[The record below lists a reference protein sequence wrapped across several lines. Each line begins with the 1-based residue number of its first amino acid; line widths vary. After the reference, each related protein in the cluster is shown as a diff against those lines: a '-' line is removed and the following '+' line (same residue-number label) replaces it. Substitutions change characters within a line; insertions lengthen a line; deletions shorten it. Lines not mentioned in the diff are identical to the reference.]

1 MGRLVG
7 ADSGLWEWLWTMGLC
22 PCCAR
27 ACACAMCTI
36 AARLLFVSELCAK
49 QLRQVNDI
57 AKSSSSC
64 FRAVPF
70 RVCLYACL
78 SVHNPIVNR
87 FTICVRHLRNLLP
100 AAVCGIPSGAGFK
113 RVSAAA
119 VNDVHDAAQR
129 IAHSE
134 RERERE
140 KQPYHRWGRR
150 VAGSALGVLAAS
162 A

>member
-1 MGRLVG
+1 M
-7 ADSGLWEWLWTMGLC
+7 
-22 PCCAR
+22 
-27 ACACAMCTI
+27 
-36 AARLLFVSELCAK
+36 
-49 QLRQVNDI
+49 
-57 AKSSSSC
+57 
-64 FRAVPF
+64 
-70 RVCLYACL
+70 
-78 SVHNPIVNR
+78 
-87 FTICVRHLRNLLP
+87 LP

-140 KQPYHRWGRR
+140 RDRQPYHRWGRR

>member
-1 MGRLVG
+1 
-7 ADSGLWEWLWTMGLC
+7 
-22 PCCAR
+22 
-27 ACACAMCTI
+27 MCTI

-64 FRAVPF
+64 FRAVPSHP
-70 RVCLYACL
+70 VSVCL
-78 SVHNPIVNR
+78 SVRNPIVNR

-129 IAHSE
+129 IA
-134 RERERE
+134 
-140 KQPYHRWGRR
+140 QTRWGRR